1 MPLRALRKRKIAMKL
16 KPEILNGKRVILA
29 SKSPRRKELLSLIC
43 DSFEVMPADID
54 ESVPQNVAAEEAA
67 EYISI
72 QKAFAIDSEDVI
84 IACDTVV
91 IVDGKILGKPS
102 DRQNGF
108 EMLSELSGKTHSV
121 ISGVCLRYKGESVS
135 FSQKSLVTFYELTDE
150 EINDYLDSGEPFDKA
165 GGYGIQGLGSLLVK
179 EFSGDFF
186 NIVGLPVA
194 RLRRSLSELLSKAEE
209 N

>member
-1 MPLRALRKRKIAMKL
+1 MKL

-54 ESVPQNVAAEEAA
+54 ESVPQNVATEEAA
-67 EYISI
+67 EYIST

-121 ISGVCLRYKGESVS
+121 ISGVCIRYKGESVS

-194 RLRRSLSELLSKAEE
+194 RLRRSLSELMSKAEE

>member
-1 MPLRALRKRKIAMKL
+1 MPLRALRKRETTMKL

-108 EMLSELSGKTHSV
+108 EMLSELAGKTHSV
-121 ISGVCLRYKGESVS
+121 ISGVCIRYKGESVS

>member
-1 MPLRALRKRKIAMKL
+1 MPLRALRKRKITMKL

-54 ESVPQNVAAEEAA
+54 ESVPKNIPAEEAA
-67 EYISI
+67 EYIST

-121 ISGVCLRYKGESVS
+121 ISGVCIRYKGESVS

>member
-43 DSFEVMPADID
+43 DSFEIIPADID

-67 EYISI
+67 EYISTK
-72 QKAFAIDSEDVI
+72 KAFAIDSEDVI

-121 ISGVCLRYKGESVS
+121 ISGVCIRYKGESVS

>member
-1 MPLRALRKRKIAMKL
+1 VPLRALRKRKIAMKL

-67 EYISI
+67 EYIST

-121 ISGVCLRYKGESVS
+121 ISGVCIRYKGESVS

>member
-1 MPLRALRKRKIAMKL
+1 MKL

-54 ESVPQNVAAEEAA
+54 ESVPKNIPAEEAA
-67 EYISI
+67 EYIST

-121 ISGVCLRYKGESVS
+121 ISGVCIRYKGESVS

-194 RLRRSLSELLSKAEE
+194 RLRRSLSEPLSKAEE

>member
-67 EYISI
+67 EYIST

-121 ISGVCLRYKGESVS
+121 ISGVCIRYKGESVS

>member
-1 MPLRALRKRKIAMKL
+1 MKL
-16 KPEILNGKRVILA
+16 KPEILMGKRVILA

-54 ESVPQNVAAEEAA
+54 ESVPQGVSADDAA
-67 EYISI
+67 EYISTK
-72 QKAFAIDSEDVI
+72 KAFAIDSEDVI

-121 ISGVCLRYKGESVS
+121 ISGVCIRYKGESVS
-135 FSQKSLVTFYELTDE
+135 FSQKSLVTFYELTGE
-150 EINDYLDSGEPFDKA
+150 EIDDYLDSGEPFDKA

-186 NIVGLPVA
+186 NIVGLPVT
-194 RLRRSLSELLSKAEE
+194 RLRHELSELLSKAKE

>member
-54 ESVPQNVAAEEAA
+54 ESVPQNVATEEAA
-67 EYISI
+67 EYIST

-121 ISGVCLRYKGESVS
+121 ISGVCIRYKGESVS

>member
-1 MPLRALRKRKIAMKL
+1 MPLRALRKRKITMKL

-67 EYISI
+67 EYISTK
-72 QKAFAIDSEDVI
+72 KAFAIDSEDVI

-91 IVDGKILGKPS
+91 IIDGKILGKPS

-121 ISGVCLRYKGESVS
+121 ISGVCIRYKGESVS
-135 FSQKSLVTFYELTDE
+135 FSQKSLVTFYELSDE

-209 N
+209 K

>member
-1 MPLRALRKRKIAMKL
+1 M
-16 KPEILNGKRVILA
+16 GKRVILA

-54 ESVPQNVAAEEAA
+54 ESVPQGVSADDAA
-67 EYISI
+67 EYISTK
-72 QKAFAIDSEDVI
+72 KAFAIDSEDVI

-121 ISGVCLRYKGESVS
+121 ISGVCIRYKGESVS
-135 FSQKSLVTFYELTDE
+135 FSQKSLVTFYELTGE
-150 EINDYLDSGEPFDKA
+150 EIDDYLDSGEPFDKA

-194 RLRRSLSELLSKAEE
+194 RLRHELSELLSKAKE

>member
-1 MPLRALRKRKIAMKL
+1 MKL

-67 EYISI
+67 EYIST

-121 ISGVCLRYKGESVS
+121 ISGVCIRYKGESVS

>member
-16 KPEILNGKRVILA
+16 KPEIINGKRVILA

-67 EYISI
+67 EYIST

-121 ISGVCLRYKGESVS
+121 ISGVCIRYKGESVS

>member
-1 MPLRALRKRKIAMKL
+1 MKL

-121 ISGVCLRYKGESVS
+121 ISGVCIRYKGESVS
-135 FSQKSLVTFYELTDE
+135 FSQKSLVTFYELSDE

>member
-1 MPLRALRKRKIAMKL
+1 MKL

-67 EYISI
+67 EYISTK
-72 QKAFAIDSEDVI
+72 KAFAIDSEDVI

-91 IVDGKILGKPS
+91 IIDGKILGKPS

-121 ISGVCLRYKGESVS
+121 ISGVCIRYKGESVS
-135 FSQKSLVTFYELTDE
+135 FSQKSLVTFYELSDE

-209 N
+209 K

>member
-1 MPLRALRKRKIAMKL
+1 MKL

-43 DSFEVMPADID
+43 ESFEIIPADID

-67 EYISI
+67 EYIST

-121 ISGVCLRYKGESVS
+121 ISGVCIRYKGESVS

>member
-1 MPLRALRKRKIAMKL
+1 MKL

-121 ISGVCLRYKGESVS
+121 ISGVCIRYKGESVS